1 MSISKEE
8 VQHVAHLAKL
18 SVSDNELDGFVEK
31 LNQVIE
37 MVQTL
42 EEVDTTG
49 VAFTSNPTELL
60 NVMRED
66 IAVAGTAREELM
78 KNVPESQDGFI
89 KVPAIMDNGE
99 GDA

>member
-8 VQHVAHLAKL
+8 VKHVAHLAKL
-18 SVSDNELDGFVEK
+18 SFPEEHLEAFTEQLDKIIGMVE
-31 LNQVIE
+31 
-37 MVQTL
+37 ML
-42 EEVDTTG
+42 EEVDTEG
-49 VAFTSNPTELL
+49 VAVTSNATELI

-66 IAVAGTAREELM
+66 IAVPGTPREELM

-99 GDA
+99 AGA